1 MFDRCQG
8 SKTDAGYSC
17 TARTSTDVR
26 RDDIDNDNFE
36 WSICAFVATFFPE
49 SVIKA
54 YVVSLESPLTCPT
67 DASLSLCDRAL
78 GKFSCILFNAIY
90 RFSKTFSIPNSNL
103 GAFIYV
109 LRRFFSAL
117 IYFMYAYN

>member
-67 DASLSLCDRAL
+67 DASLSAIGLWVSFRAS
-78 GKFSCILFNAIY
+78 FSM
-90 RFSKTFSIPNSNL
+90 RFTDFPKLSAFLIPTSELSFTFYV
-103 GAFIYV
+103 AF
-109 LRRFFSAL
+109 FQP
-117 IYFMYAYN
+117 